1 MINGEVDFLVDD
13 SSEYPVHANIPRV
26 LVSHCAPNNL
36 SIIKKHC
43 LTQSLKLPKNNFFKE
58 TISKKNKENEIN
70 KNINKTKFYKPKI
83 NNNKN
88 NDEISEKVIELDE
101 NISKNNFIVYTS
113 TYKRFILKTNNNE
126 NKNKIENKR
135 SLLLKHKKL
144 LLNKSYN
151 KTTSNQDIKNKDPK
165 KDFNLSVGK
174 VEKNKLKINNKEEK
188 KISSL
193 KSKIISKDKSMNTKG
208 KILEKKKTE
217 FLSGDK
223 SKDNIN
229 SKKLEL
235 NQKLNNN
242 KINNKNNNHSLIK
255 RSKTNI
261 EQEKKIKILMKS
273 KSFKSENILKEKKRQ
288 KFLYIPKA
296 FSLSFDCFKQNT
308 NKTKE
313 IKINNIKNNKNI
325 NKKYMINKKPVKL
338 PLVQKNNK
346 KDENIIININ
356 INNNI
361 INVEENKNFIGKSV
375 IIKNNNNLKVEKNK
389 EKVNILKSVKI
400 DNKDKNNIL
409 KDESIHSIKSQF
421 VLTKQGKDEFGH
433 VKINQDSYILLKE
446 LNGLKDFN
454 IFGVLDGHGSDGHFV
469 SQFAARYIQMEI
481 QINKSINKLKDTE
494 LIYQKLSSNNFQII
508 KNIFEYTDIKLQDQE
523 IESRNSGTTCVIVI
537 QIGRHIICANVGDSR
552 AILVYDKNK
561 DHNYQILPLS
571 IDCKP
576 DLKEERERIN
586 RKGGIVEKS
595 KNQFGVEMGPWRV
608 WAKNREYPGLA
619 MSRAIGDFNGKD
631 IGIISEPK
639 IIETDFS
646 INICY
651 IVICS
656 DGVWEFLD
664 NEDMMKFGNEYYEKN
679 NPGGYCKEVV
689 NFSIKCWE
697 SEGRV
702 MDDITMITIFY

>member
-1 MINGEVDFLVDD
+1 M
-13 SSEYPVHANIPRV
+13 
-26 LVSHCAPNNL
+26 
-36 SIIKKHC
+36 
-43 LTQSLKLPKNNFFKE
+43 
-58 TISKKNKENEIN
+58 
-70 KNINKTKFYKPKI
+70 
-83 NNNKN
+83 
-88 NDEISEKVIELDE
+88 
-101 NISKNNFIVYTS
+101 
-113 TYKRFILKTNNNE
+113 
-126 NKNKIENKR
+126 
-135 SLLLKHKKL
+135 
-144 LLNKSYN
+144 
-151 KTTSNQDIKNKDPK
+151 
-165 KDFNLSVGK
+165 
-174 VEKNKLKINNKEEK
+174 
-188 KISSL
+188 
-193 KSKIISKDKSMNTKG
+193 
-208 KILEKKKTE
+208 
-217 FLSGDK
+217 
-223 SKDNIN
+223 
-229 SKKLEL
+229 
-235 NQKLNNN
+235 
-242 KINNKNNNHSLIK
+242 
-255 RSKTNI
+255 
-261 EQEKKIKILMKS
+261 
-273 KSFKSENILKEKKRQ
+273 
-288 KFLYIPKA
+288 
-296 FSLSFDCFKQNT
+296 
-308 NKTKE
+308 
-313 IKINNIKNNKNI
+313 
-325 NKKYMINKKPVKL
+325 
-338 PLVQKNNK
+338 
-346 KDENIIININ
+346 
-356 INNNI
+356 
-361 INVEENKNFIGKSV
+361 
-375 IIKNNNNLKVEKNK
+375 
-389 EKVNILKSVKI
+389 KI

-481 QINKSINKLKDTE
+481 QTNKSINKLKDTE

>member
-43 LTQSLKLPKNNFFKE
+43 LTQSLNLPKNNFFKE

-135 SLLLKHKKL
+135 SLMLKHKKL

-174 VEKNKLKINNKEEK
+174 IEKNKLKINNKEEK

-288 KFLYIPKA
+288 KF
-296 FSLSFDCFKQNT
+296 
-308 NKTKE
+308 
-313 IKINNIKNNKNI
+313 
-325 NKKYMINKKPVKL
+325 
-338 PLVQKNNK
+338 
-346 KDENIIININ
+346 
-356 INNNI
+356 
-361 INVEENKNFIGKSV
+361 
-375 IIKNNNNLKVEKNK
+375 
-389 EKVNILKSVKI
+389 
-400 DNKDKNNIL
+400 
-409 KDESIHSIKSQF
+409 
-421 VLTKQGKDEFGH
+421 
-433 VKINQDSYILLKE
+433 
-446 LNGLKDFN
+446 
-454 IFGVLDGHGSDGHFV
+454 
-469 SQFAARYIQMEI
+469 R
-481 QINKSINKLKDTE
+481 
-494 LIYQKLSSNNFQII
+494 
-508 KNIFEYTDIKLQDQE
+508 
-523 IESRNSGTTCVIVI
+523 
-537 QIGRHIICANVGDSR
+537 
-552 AILVYDKNK
+552 
-561 DHNYQILPLS
+561 
-571 IDCKP
+571 
-576 DLKEERERIN
+576 
-586 RKGGIVEKS
+586 
-595 KNQFGVEMGPWRV
+595 
-608 WAKNREYPGLA
+608 
-619 MSRAIGDFNGKD
+619 
-631 IGIISEPK
+631 
-639 IIETDFS
+639 
-646 INICY
+646 
-651 IVICS
+651 
-656 DGVWEFLD
+656 
-664 NEDMMKFGNEYYEKN
+664 
-679 NPGGYCKEVV
+679 
-689 NFSIKCWE
+689 
-697 SEGRV
+697 
-702 MDDITMITIFY
+702 TIFRLL